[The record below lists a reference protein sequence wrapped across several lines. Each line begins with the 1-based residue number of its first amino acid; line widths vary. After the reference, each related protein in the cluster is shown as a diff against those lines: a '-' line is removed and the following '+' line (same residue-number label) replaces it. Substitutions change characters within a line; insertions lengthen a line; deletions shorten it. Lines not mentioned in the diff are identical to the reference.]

1 MTSTTGLSND
11 LISQFVKATN
21 DTKKEKTEK
30 TVYGKIVDDNGSLK
44 VRLDGADEKVLT
56 PIITTSNVKAG
67 DRVIVLIKNHS
78 ATVIG
83 NTSSPSTTV
92 SDVEGINNKITE
104 FETAIGGKVDTGDL
118 NAQSA
123 RIDSL
128 NSQVVIIQKDLFAV
142 QGNIETLQADTSEVK
157 EKLAANSA
165 DIETLKT
172 TKLDVSV
179 AATTYATITNLEA
192 ANATIS
198 NLQSDYSNFKTL
210 INNKIT
216 VNRVYS
222 SAANM
227 VVTANGIFGRSTA
240 SSERYENSIVE
251 ADISELS
258 GLYDL
263 PVKRFKYNDDYISS
277 DDESHGKDLYGFTVE
292 DLENIL
298 PCAVQHITG
307 EDGAKLPETWNSNI
321 IVPSLLKLIQDLNTR
336 LKVLEG
342 KE

>member
-1 MTSTTGLSND
+1 MGLSND

-30 TVYGKIVDDNGSLK
+30 TVYGKIVDDNGTLK

-104 FETAIGGKVDTGDL
+104 FETAIGGKVETGDL

-142 QGNIETLQADTSEVK
+142 QGNIETLQSDTSEVK

-172 TKLDVSV
+172 TKLDISV

-192 ANATIS
+192 AKA
-198 NLQSDYSNFKTL
+198 YSQT
-210 INNKIT
+210 
-216 VNRVYS
+216 
-222 SAANM
+222 M
-227 VVTANGIFGRSTA
+227 VTSKH
-240 SSERYENSIVE
+240 
-251 ADISELS
+251 L
-258 GLYDL
+258 
-263 PVKRFKYNDDYISS
+263 
-277 DDESHGKDLYGFTVE
+277 
-292 DLENIL
+292 
-298 PCAVQHITG
+298 
-307 EDGAKLPETWNSNI
+307 
-321 IVPSLLKLIQDLNTR
+321 
-336 LKVLEG
+336 
-342 KE
+342 

>member
-1 MTSTTGLSND
+1 MGLSND

-30 TVYGKIVDDNGSLK
+30 TVYGKIVDDNGTLK

-78 ATVIG
+78 ATVIS

-172 TKLDVSV
+172 TKLDISV

-210 INNKIT
+210 VNNKIT
-216 VNRVYS
+216 VNRMYS

-227 VVTANGIFGRSTA
+227 VVTANGIFGRSIA

-277 DDESHGKDLYGFTVE
+277 DDELHGKDLYGFTVE

>member
-1 MTSTTGLSND
+1 MGLSND
-11 LISQFVKATN
+11 LISQFVKTTN

-30 TVYGKIVDDNGSLK
+30 TVYGKIVDDNGTLK

-165 DIETLKT
+165 DIEALKT

-192 ANATIS
+192 ANATITS
-198 NLQSDYSNFKTL
+198 LQSDYGDFKTL
-210 INNKIT
+210 VNDKIT

-277 DDESHGKDLYGFTVE
+277 DDELHGKDLYGFTVE

-321 IVPSLLKLIQDLNTR
+321 IVPALLKLIQDLNTR

-342 KE
+342 KG

>member
-1 MTSTTGLSND
+1 MGLSND

-30 TVYGKIVDDNGSLK
+30 TVYGKIVDDNGTLK

-172 TKLDVSV
+172 TKLDISV

-192 ANATIS
+192 ANTTIS

-210 INNKIT
+210 VNNKIT

-227 VVTANGIFGRSTA
+227 VVTANGIFGRSTS

-258 GLYDL
+258 GLYNL

-277 DDESHGKDLYGFTVE
+277 DDELHGKDLYGFTVE

-342 KE
+342 KG

>member
-1 MTSTTGLSND
+1 M
-11 LISQFVKATN
+11 
-21 DTKKEKTEK
+21 
-30 TVYGKIVDDNGSLK
+30 
-44 VRLDGADEKVLT
+44 
-56 PIITTSNVKAG
+56 
-67 DRVIVLIKNHS
+67 
-78 ATVIG
+78 
-83 NTSSPSTTV
+83 
-92 SDVEGINNKITE
+92 
-104 FETAIGGKVDTGDL
+104 

-142 QGNIETLQADTSEVK
+142 QGNVETLQADTSEVK

-172 TKLDVSV
+172 TKLDISV

-210 INNKIT
+210 VNNKIT

-227 VVTANGIFGRSTA
+227 VVTANGIFGRSTS

-277 DDESHGKDLYGFTVE
+277 DDELHGKDLYGFTVE

-321 IVPSLLKLIQDLNTR
+321 IVPALLKLIQDLNTR

-342 KE
+342 KG

>member
-1 MTSTTGLSND
+1 MGLSND

-30 TVYGKIVDDNGSLK
+30 TVYGKIVDDNGTLK

-157 EKLAANSA
+157 EKLTANSA

-172 TKLDVSV
+172 TKLDISV

-210 INNKIT
+210 VNDKIT

-277 DDESHGKDLYGFTVE
+277 DDELHGKDLYGFTVE

-321 IVPSLLKLIQDLNTR
+321 IVPALLKLIQDLNTR

>member
-1 MTSTTGLSND
+1 MSLSND

-30 TVYGKIVDDNGSLK
+30 TVYGKIVDDNGTLK

-172 TKLDVSV
+172 TKLDISV

-210 INNKIT
+210 VNNKIT

-277 DDESHGKDLYGFTVE
+277 DDELHGKDLYGFTVE

-307 EDGAKLPETWNSNI
+307 EDGGKLPETWNSNI
-321 IVPSLLKLIQDLNTR
+321 IVPALLKLIQDLNTR

-342 KE
+342 KG

>member
-1 MTSTTGLSND
+1 MGLSND

-30 TVYGKIVDDNGSLK
+30 TVYGKIVDDNGTLK

-142 QGNIETLQADTSEVK
+142 QGSIETLQADTSEVK

-172 TKLDVSV
+172 TKLDISV

-192 ANATIS
+192 ANTTIS

-210 INNKIT
+210 VNDKIT

-277 DDESHGKDLYGFTVE
+277 DDELHGKDLYGFTVE

-321 IVPSLLKLIQDLNTR
+321 IVPALLKLIQDLNTR

-342 KE
+342 KG

>member
-1 MTSTTGLSND
+1 MGLSND

-30 TVYGKIVDDNGSLK
+30 TVYGKIVDDNGTLK

-128 NSQVVIIQKDLFAV
+128 NSQVVIAQKDLFAV

-172 TKLDVSV
+172 TKLDISV

-198 NLQSDYSNFKTL
+198 NLQSDYGDFKTL
-210 INNKIT
+210 VNNKIT
-216 VNRVYS
+216 VNRIYS

-227 VVTANGIFGRSTA
+227 VVTADGIFGRSTS

-263 PVKRFKYNDDYISS
+263 PVKRFKYNDNYISS
-277 DDESHGKDLYGFTVE
+277 DDELHGKDLYGFTVE

-321 IVPSLLKLIQDLNTR
+321 IVPALLKLIQDLNTR

-342 KE
+342 KG

>member
-1 MTSTTGLSND
+1 MGLTND

-21 DTKKEKTEK
+21 DTKKVKTEK
-30 TVYGKIVDDNGSLK
+30 TVYGKIVDDNGTLK

-104 FETAIGGKVDTGDL
+104 FETVVAGKVDTGDL

-157 EKLAANSA
+157 EKLTANEA
-165 DIETLKT
+165 DIESLKT
-172 TKLDVSV
+172 TKLDISV
-179 AATTYATITNLEA
+179 AATTYATITNLKA

-210 INNKIT
+210 VNNKIT
-216 VNRVYS
+216 VNRIYS
-222 SAANM
+222 SAANT
-227 VVTANGIFGRSTA
+227 VVTADGIFGRST
-240 SSERYENSIVE
+240 SSSGRYENSIVE

-258 GLYDL
+258 GLYNL
-263 PVKRFKYNDDYISS
+263 PVKRFKYNDDYLAP
-277 DDESHGKDLYGFTVE
+277 DDELYGKELYGFIVE

-321 IVPSLLKLIQDLNTR
+321 IIPALLKLIQDLNNR

-342 KE
+342 TG

>member
-1 MTSTTGLSND
+1 MSLSND
-11 LISQFVKATN
+11 LISQFVKTTN

-30 TVYGKIVDDNGSLK
+30 TVYGKIVDDNGTLK

-157 EKLAANSA
+157 EKLTVNSA

-172 TKLDVSV
+172 TKLDISV

-198 NLQSDYSNFKTL
+198 NLQSDYGDFKTL
-210 INNKIT
+210 VNNKIT
-216 VNRVYS
+216 VNRIYS

-277 DDESHGKDLYGFTVE
+277 DDELHGKDLYGFTVE

-307 EDGAKLPETWNSNI
+307 EDGVKLPETWNSNI
-321 IVPSLLKLIQDLNTR
+321 IVPALLKLIQDLNTR

-342 KE
+342 KG

>member
-1 MTSTTGLSND
+1 MGLSND

-21 DTKKEKTEK
+21 DTKKERTEK

-104 FETAIGGKVDTGDL
+104 FETAIGGKVDTDEL

-128 NSQVVIIQKDLFAV
+128 NSQVVIAQKDLLAA
-142 QGNIETLQADTSEVK
+142 QGNIETLQTDTSEVK
-157 EKLAANSA
+157 EKLTANSA
-165 DIETLKT
+165 DIEALKT

-198 NLQSDYSNFKTL
+198 NLQSDYSDFKTL
-210 INNKIT
+210 VNNKIT
-216 VNRVYS
+216 VDRMYS

-227 VVTANGIFGRSTA
+227 VVTANGIFGRSA
-240 SSERYENSIVE
+240 SSSERYENSIVE

-277 DDESHGKDLYGFTVE
+277 DDELHGKDLYGFTVE

>member
-1 MTSTTGLSND
+1 MALSND

-21 DTKKEKTEK
+21 DTKKERTEK
-30 TVYGKIVDDNGSLK
+30 TVYGKIVDDNGTLK

-104 FETAIGGKVDTGDL
+104 FETVVAGKVDTGDL
-118 NAQSA
+118 NAQKA

-128 NSQVVIIQKDLFAV
+128 NSEVILVKKDLFAA

-157 EKLAANSA
+157 EKLVANSA

-172 TKLDVSV
+172 TKLDISV

-210 INNKIT
+210 VNNKIT

-227 VVTANGIFGRSTA
+227 IVTANGTFGRSTS
-240 SSERYENSIVE
+240 SSERYENSIAE
-251 ADISELS
+251 ADVSELS

-263 PVKRFKYNDDYISS
+263 PVKRFKYNDDYISP
-277 DDESHGKDLYGFTVE
+277 DDELYGRDLYGFTVE

-321 IVPSLLKLIQDLNTR
+321 IIPALLKLIQDLNTR

-342 KE
+342 KG

>member
-1 MTSTTGLSND
+1 MGLSND

-30 TVYGKIVDDNGSLK
+30 TVYGKIVDDNGTLK

-172 TKLDVSV
+172 TKLDISV

-210 INNKIT
+210 VNDKIT

-277 DDESHGKDLYGFTVE
+277 DDELHGKDLYGFTVE

-321 IVPSLLKLIQDLNTR
+321 IVPALLKLIQDLNTR

-342 KE
+342 KG

>member
-1 MTSTTGLSND
+1 MGLSND

-30 TVYGKIVDDNGSLK
+30 TVYGVVKVQNGTNY
-44 VRLDGADEKVLT
+44 VQLDGSDRLT
-56 PIITTSNVKAG
+56 PITTTSNVKAE

-128 NSQVVIIQKDLFAV
+128 NSQVVIAQKDLLAA
-142 QGNIETLQADTSEVK
+142 QGNIETLQADTVEVK
-157 EKLAANSA
+157 EKLTAAEA
-165 DIETLKT
+165 DIDNLEA
-172 TKLDVSV
+172 TKLSV
-179 AATTYATITNLEA
+179 EIAEATYATITNLEA
-192 ANATIS
+192 ANATITS
-198 NLQSDYSNFKTL
+198 LQSDYGDFKTL
-210 INNKIT
+210 VSDKIT
-216 VNRVYS
+216 VYDADGR
-222 SAANM
+222 NM
-227 VVTANGIFGRSTA
+227 S
-240 SSERYENSIVE
+240 SSERHKNSIVE

-263 PVKRFKYNDDYISS
+263 PVKRFKYNDDYIAP
-277 DDESHGKDLYGFTVE
+277 DNELYGKDLYGFIVE
-292 DLENIL
+292 DLEDIL

-307 EDGAKLPETWNSNI
+307 EDGTELPEMWNSNI
-321 IVPSLLKLIQDLNTR
+321 IVPALLKLIQDLNTR

-342 KE
+342 KG

>member
-1 MTSTTGLSND
+1 MGLSND

-30 TVYGKIVDDNGSLK
+30 TVYGKIVDDNGTLK

-104 FETAIGGKVDTGDL
+104 FETAIGGKVDTDEL
-118 NAQSA
+118 KAQSA

-157 EKLAANSA
+157 EKLAATSA
-165 DIETLKT
+165 DIETLKRT
-172 TKLDVSV
+172 SLGISV
-179 AATTYATITNLEA
+179 ATTTYATITNLEA

-198 NLQSDYSNFKTL
+198 NLYLL
-210 INNKIT
+210 IS
-216 VNRVYS
+216 Y
-222 SAANM
+222 
-227 VVTANGIFGRSTA
+227 
-240 SSERYENSIVE
+240 
-251 ADISELS
+251 
-258 GLYDL
+258 
-263 PVKRFKYNDDYISS
+263 
-277 DDESHGKDLYGFTVE
+277 
-292 DLENIL
+292 
-298 PCAVQHITG
+298 
-307 EDGAKLPETWNSNI
+307 
-321 IVPSLLKLIQDLNTR
+321 
-336 LKVLEG
+336 
-342 KE
+342 

>member
-1 MTSTTGLSND
+1 MGLSND

-30 TVYGKIVDDNGSLK
+30 TVYGKIVDDNGTLK

-128 NSQVVIIQKDLFAV
+128 NSQVVIAQKDLSAA
-142 QGNIETLQADTSEVK
+142 QGNIETLQTDTSEVK

-172 TKLDVSV
+172 TKLDISV

-198 NLQSDYSNFKTL
+198 NLQSDYSDFKTL
-210 INNKIT
+210 VNNKIT
-216 VNRVYS
+216 VDRMYS

-227 VVTANGIFGRSTA
+227 VVTANGIFGRSTS

-277 DDESHGKDLYGFTVE
+277 DDELHGKDLYGFTVE

-321 IVPSLLKLIQDLNTR
+321 IVPALLKLIQDLNTR

-342 KE
+342 KG

>member
-1 MTSTTGLSND
+1 MGLSND

-44 VRLDGADEKVLT
+44 VRLDGADEKILT

-128 NSQVVIIQKDLFAV
+128 NSQVVIAQKDLLAA
-142 QGNIETLQADTSEVK
+142 QGNIETLQVDTSDIK
-157 EKLAANSA
+157 EKLDANSA

-172 TKLDVSV
+172 TKLDISV
-179 AATTYATITNLEA
+179 AAITYATITNLEA

-198 NLQSDYSNFKTL
+198 NLQSDYGDFKTL
-210 INNKIT
+210 VNNKIT
-216 VNRVYS
+216 VSRTYS

-227 VVTANGIFGRSTA
+227 VVTANGIFGRSTS

-277 DDESHGKDLYGFTVE
+277 DDELRGKDLYGFTVE

-342 KE
+342 KG

>member
-1 MTSTTGLSND
+1 MSLSND

-30 TVYGKIVDDNGSLK
+30 TVYGKIVDDNGTLK

-142 QGNIETLQADTSEVK
+142 QGDIETLQADTSEVK

-172 TKLDVSV
+172 TKLDISV

-210 INNKIT
+210 VNNKIT

-227 VVTANGIFGRSTA
+227 VVTADGIFGRSTS

-277 DDESHGKDLYGFTVE
+277 DDELHGKDLYGFTVE

-321 IVPSLLKLIQDLNTR
+321 IVPALLKLIQDLNTR

-342 KE
+342 KG

>member
-1 MTSTTGLSND
+1 MGLSND

-21 DTKKEKTEK
+21 DTKKVKTEK
-30 TVYGKIVDDNGSLK
+30 TVYGKIVDDNGALK

-157 EKLAANSA
+157 KKLASNSA

-172 TKLDVSV
+172 TKLDISV
-179 AATTYATITNLEA
+179 ATTTYATITNLEA

-210 INNKIT
+210 VNNKIT
-216 VNRVYS
+216 VNRTYS

-227 VVTANGIFGRSTA
+227 VVTANGTFGRSTS

-263 PVKRFKYNDDYISS
+263 PVKRFKYNDNYIAP
-277 DDESHGKDLYGFTVE
+277 DDELYGKDLYGFTVE

-307 EDGAKLPETWNSNI
+307 EDGAKFPEMWNSNI
-321 IVPSLLKLIQDLNTR
+321 IVPALLKLIQDLNNR
-336 LKVLEG
+336 VKVLEG
-342 KE
+342 KG

>member
-1 MTSTTGLSND
+1 MSLSND

-21 DTKKEKTEK
+21 DTKKERTEK
-30 TVYGKIVDDNGSLK
+30 TVYGKIVDDNGTLK

-104 FETAIGGKVDTGDL
+104 FETVVAGKVDTGDL

-128 NSQVVIIQKDLFAV
+128 NSEVILVKKDLFAA

-157 EKLAANSA
+157 EKLASNSA

-172 TKLDVSV
+172 TKLDISV

-210 INNKIT
+210 VNNKIT
-216 VNRVYS
+216 VNRMYS

-227 VVTANGIFGRSTA
+227 VVTANGIFGRSTS

-277 DDESHGKDLYGFTVE
+277 DDELHGKDLYGFTVE

-307 EDGAKLPETWNSNI
+307 EDGVKLPETWNSNI
-321 IVPSLLKLIQDLNTR
+321 IVPALLKLIQDLNTR

-342 KE
+342 KG

>member
-1 MTSTTGLSND
+1 MGLSND

-21 DTKKEKTEK
+21 DMKKVKTEK
-30 TVYGKIVDDNGSLK
+30 TVYGKIVDDNGALK

-83 NTSSPSTTV
+83 NTSSPSTTI

-128 NSQVVIIQKDLFAV
+128 NSEVILVKKDLFAA

-157 EKLAANSA
+157 EKLASNSA

-172 TKLDVSV
+172 TKLDISV
-179 AATTYATITNLEA
+179 AATTYATITNLKA

-210 INNKIT
+210 VNNKIT
-216 VNRVYS
+216 VNRIYS
-222 SAANM
+222 SAANT
-227 VVTANGIFGRSTA
+227 VVTADGIFGRST
-240 SSERYENSIVE
+240 SSSGRYENSIVE

-258 GLYDL
+258 GLYNL
-263 PVKRFKYNDDYISS
+263 PVKRFKYNDDYLAP
-277 DDESHGKDLYGFTVE
+277 DDELYGKELYGFIVE

-307 EDGAKLPETWNSNI
+307 EDGAKLPEMWNSNI
-321 IVPSLLKLIQDLNTR
+321 IIPALLKLIQDLNNR

-342 KE
+342 TG

>member
-1 MTSTTGLSND
+1 MGLSND

-30 TVYGKIVDDNGSLK
+30 TVYGKIVDDNGTLK

-142 QGNIETLQADTSEVK
+142 QGNIETLQSDTSEVK

-172 TKLDVSV
+172 TKLDISV

-192 ANATIS
+192 ANATITS
-198 NLQSDYSNFKTL
+198 LQSDYGDFKTL
-210 INNKIT
+210 VNNKIT

-277 DDESHGKDLYGFTVE
+277 DDELHGKDLYGFTVE

-321 IVPSLLKLIQDLNTR
+321 IVPALLKLIQDLNTR

-342 KE
+342 KG

>member
-1 MTSTTGLSND
+1 MGLTND

-21 DTKKEKTEK
+21 DTKKERTEK
-30 TVYGKIVDDNGSLK
+30 TVYGKIVDDNGTLK

-56 PIITTSNVKAG
+56 PIVTTSNVKAG

-104 FETAIGGKVDTGDL
+104 FETVVAGKVDTGDL

-128 NSQVVIIQKDLFAV
+128 NSEVILVKKDLFAA
-142 QGNIETLQADTSEVK
+142 QGNIETLQADTVKVK
-157 EKLAANSA
+157 EKLTANET

-172 TKLDVSV
+172 TKLDISV
-179 AATTYATITNLEA
+179 AATTYATITNLKA

-210 INNKIT
+210 VNNKIT
-216 VNRVYS
+216 VNRTYS

-227 VVTANGIFGRSTA
+227 VVTADGIFGRSTS

-277 DDESHGKDLYGFTVE
+277 DDELHGKDLYGFTVE

-307 EDGAKLPETWNSNI
+307 EDGAKLPDTWNSNI
-321 IVPSLLKLIQDLNTR
+321 IVPSLLKLIQDLNNR

-342 KE
+342 TG

>member
-1 MTSTTGLSND
+1 MGLSND
-11 LISQFVKATN
+11 LISQFVKTTN

-30 TVYGKIVDDNGSLK
+30 TVYGKIVDDNGTLK

-172 TKLDVSV
+172 TKLDISV

-210 INNKIT
+210 VNNKIT

-277 DDESHGKDLYGFTVE
+277 DDELHGKDLYGFTVE

-321 IVPSLLKLIQDLNTR
+321 IIPALLKLIQDLNTR

>member
-1 MTSTTGLSND
+1 MGLSND

-30 TVYGKIVDDNGSLK
+30 TVYGKIVDDNGTLK

-172 TKLDVSV
+172 TKLDISV

-210 INNKIT
+210 VNDKIT

-222 SAANM
+222 SAANT
-227 VVTANGIFGRSTA
+227 VVTANGIFGRSTS

-277 DDESHGKDLYGFTVE
+277 DDELHGKDLYGFTVE

-307 EDGAKLPETWNSNI
+307 EDGVKLPETWNSNI
-321 IVPSLLKLIQDLNTR
+321 IVPALLKLIQDLNTR

-342 KE
+342 KG

>member
-1 MTSTTGLSND
+1 MGLSND

-30 TVYGKIVDDNGSLK
+30 TVYGKIVDDNGTLK

-157 EKLAANSA
+157 DKLAANSA

-172 TKLDVSV
+172 TKLDISV

-192 ANATIS
+192 ANTTIS

-210 INNKIT
+210 VNNKIT
-216 VNRVYS
+216 VNRTYS

-227 VVTANGIFGRSTA
+227 VVTADGIFGRSTA

-277 DDESHGKDLYGFTVE
+277 DDELHGKDLYGFTVE

-307 EDGAKLPETWNSNI
+307 EDGVKLPEMWNSNI
-321 IVPSLLKLIQDLNTR
+321 IVPALLKLIQDLNTR

-342 KE
+342 KG

>member
-1 MTSTTGLSND
+1 MGLSND

-30 TVYGKIVDDNGSLK
+30 TVYGKIVDDNGTLK

-172 TKLDVSV
+172 TKLDISV

-198 NLQSDYSNFKTL
+198 NLQSDYSDFKTL
-210 INNKIT
+210 VNDKIT
-216 VNRVYS
+216 VDHMYS

-227 VVTANGIFGRSTA
+227 VVTANGIFGRSA
-240 SSERYENSIVE
+240 SSSERYENSIVE

-277 DDESHGKDLYGFTVE
+277 DDELHGKDLYGFTVE

-307 EDGAKLPETWNSNI
+307 EDGVKLPETWNSNI
-321 IVPSLLKLIQDLNTR
+321 IVPALLKLIQDLNTR

-342 KE
+342 KG

>member
-1 MTSTTGLSND
+1 MGLSND

-128 NSQVVIIQKDLFAV
+128 NSQVVIAQKDLLAA
-142 QGNIETLQADTSEVK
+142 QGNIETLQTDTSEVK
-157 EKLAANSA
+157 EKVAANSA
-165 DIETLKT
+165 DIEALKT

-198 NLQSDYSNFKTL
+198 NLQSDYSDFKTL
-210 INNKIT
+210 VNNKIT
-216 VNRVYS
+216 VDRMYS

-227 VVTANGIFGRSTA
+227 VVTANGIFGRSTS

-277 DDESHGKDLYGFTVE
+277 DDELHGKDLYGFTVE

-307 EDGAKLPETWNSNI
+307 EDGVKLPETWNSNI
-321 IVPSLLKLIQDLNTR
+321 IVPALLKLIQDLNIR

-342 KE
+342 KG

>member
-1 MTSTTGLSND
+1 MGLSND

-30 TVYGKIVDDNGSLK
+30 TVYGKIVDDNGTLK

-172 TKLDVSV
+172 TKLDISV

-210 INNKIT
+210 VNDKIT

-222 SAANM
+222 SAANT
-227 VVTANGIFGRSTA
+227 VVTANGIFGRSTS

-277 DDESHGKDLYGFTVE
+277 DDELHGKDLYGFTVE

-321 IVPSLLKLIQDLNTR
+321 IVPALLKLIQDLNTR

-342 KE
+342 KG

>member
-1 MTSTTGLSND
+1 MGLSND

-30 TVYGKIVDDNGSLK
+30 TVYGKIVDDNGTLK

-128 NSQVVIIQKDLFAV
+128 NSQVVIAQKDLLAA
-142 QGNIETLQADTSEVK
+142 QGNIETLQTDTSEVK
-157 EKLAANSA
+157 EKVTANSA
-165 DIETLKT
+165 DIEALKT

-179 AATTYATITNLEA
+179 AATTYATVTNLEV
-192 ANATIS
+192 ANATITS
-198 NLQSDYSNFKTL
+198 LQSDYGDFKTL
-210 INNKIT
+210 VNNKIT
-216 VNRVYS
+216 VDRMYS

-227 VVTANGIFGRSTA
+227 VVTENGIFGRSA
-240 SSERYENSIVE
+240 SSSERYENSIVE

-277 DDESHGKDLYGFTVE
+277 DDELHGKDLYGFTVE

-307 EDGAKLPETWNSNI
+307 EDGVKLPETWNSNI
-321 IVPSLLKLIQDLNTR
+321 IVPALLKLIQDLNTR

-342 KE
+342 KG

>member
-1 MTSTTGLSND
+1 MGLSND

-30 TVYGKIVDDNGSLK
+30 TVYGKIVDDNGTLK

-172 TKLDVSV
+172 TKLDISV

-210 INNKIT
+210 VNNKIT

-277 DDESHGKDLYGFTVE
+277 DDELHGKDLYGFTVE

-321 IVPSLLKLIQDLNTR
+321 IVPALLKLIQDLNTR

-342 KE
+342 KG

>member
-1 MTSTTGLSND
+1 MGLSND

-21 DTKKEKTEK
+21 DTKKVKTEK
-30 TVYGKIVDDNGSLK
+30 TVYGKIVDDNGALK

-128 NSQVVIIQKDLFAV
+128 NSQVVIIQKGLFAV

-157 EKLAANSA
+157 KKLASNSA

-172 TKLDVSV
+172 TKLDISV
-179 AATTYATITNLEA
+179 ATTTYATITNLEA

-198 NLQSDYSNFKTL
+198 NVQSDYSNFKTL
-210 INNKIT
+210 VNNKIT
-216 VNRVYS
+216 VSRTYS

-227 VVTANGIFGRSTA
+227 VVTANGTFGRSTS

-263 PVKRFKYNDDYISS
+263 PVKRFKYNDDYIST
-277 DDESHGKDLYGFTVE
+277 DDELYGKDLYGFTVE

-307 EDGAKLPETWNSNI
+307 EDGVKFPEMWNSNI
-321 IVPSLLKLIQDLNTR
+321 IIPALLKLIQDLNNR
-336 LKVLEG
+336 VKVLEG
-342 KE
+342 KG

>member
-1 MTSTTGLSND
+1 MGLSND

-30 TVYGKIVDDNGSLK
+30 TVYGKIVDDNGNLK

-128 NSQVVIIQKDLFAV
+128 NSQVVIAQKDLLAA
-142 QGNIETLQADTSEVK
+142 QGNIETLQTDTVEAK
-157 EKLAANSA
+157 EKLTANEA
-165 DIETLKT
+165 DIENLKT
-172 TKLDVSV
+172 TKLDVEI
-179 AATTYATITNLEA
+179 AEATYATITNLEA
-192 ANATIS
+192 TNATIS
-198 NLQSDYSNFKTL
+198 NLQSDYGDFKTL
-210 INNKIT
+210 VNNKIT
-216 VNRVYS
+216 VNRMYS

-227 VVTANGIFGRSTA
+227 VVTANGIFGRSTS

-277 DDESHGKDLYGFTVE
+277 DDELHGKDLYGFTVE

-307 EDGAKLPETWNSNI
+307 EDGVKLPETWNSNI
-321 IVPSLLKLIQDLNTR
+321 IVPALLKLIQDLNTR

-342 KE
+342 KG

>member
-1 MTSTTGLSND
+1 MGLSND

-30 TVYGKIVDDNGSLK
+30 TVYGKIVDDNGTLK

-172 TKLDVSV
+172 TKLDISV

-210 INNKIT
+210 VNNKIT
-216 VNRVYS
+216 VNRMYS

-227 VVTANGIFGRSTA
+227 VVTADGIFGRSTS

-277 DDESHGKDLYGFTVE
+277 DDELHGKDLYGFTVE

-321 IVPSLLKLIQDLNTR
+321 IVPALLKLIQDLNTR

-342 KE
+342 KG

>member
-1 MTSTTGLSND
+1 MGLTND

-21 DTKKEKTEK
+21 DTKKERTEK
-30 TVYGKIVDDNGSLK
+30 TVYGKIVDDNGTLK

-172 TKLDVSV
+172 TKLDISV
-179 AATTYATITNLEA
+179 AAATYATITNLKA

-210 INNKIT
+210 VNNKIT
-216 VNRVYS
+216 VNRIYS
-222 SAANM
+222 SAANT
-227 VVTANGIFGRSTA
+227 VVTADGIFGRSA
-240 SSERYENSIVE
+240 SSSERYENSIVE

-277 DDESHGKDLYGFTVE
+277 NDELHGKDLYGFTVE

-321 IVPSLLKLIQDLNTR
+321 IVPALLKLIQDLNNR

-342 KE
+342 TG